1 MFKTKG
7 KLMKVLF
14 NPIYRLKVD
23 KGKIFIFHR
32 GGIVCAEDQHDEGF
46 CGAIHP
52 LYAIILSFLNGREI
66 NDTIERIRKFIPIDA
81 KELFQFIT
89 SLLDCEYSKV
99 IHYKKYSIVFPSQLI
114 ITSDKTRDVEYNP
127 ADFLLNNVDL
137 SVSRPISVSKLTL
150 MVNNMCS
157 TNCYYC
163 YADKRKI
170 VENKIPLDRYKQ
182 IIEEAK
188 TNGVVTIDVIG
199 GEFFLYP
206 HWKQLY
212 SFLIKHNYY
221 PLLSTKTCLKESD
234 ILFLSENKC
243 TQLQFS
249 LDSLIP
255 ATLNR
260 MLGVNDRYVEN
271 VKHTLQLLDKYGIK
285 VAIHSILTQKNST
298 EEDFKSIFDFINKMS
313 NVLYWKPDTGAESI
327 YVDAA
332 IQGTIAPT
340 KEAQVSIYVLCNKL
354 QKKAGFPILSSGLEK
369 TEALHSVKTWDKFNE
384 RSVCAGNYLQLFIL
398 PDGKVTIC
406 EELYWHPKFIVG
418 NILEQSLNEI
428 WNSEAA
434 LSLYYIK
441 QSKISDESPCKIC
454 KDYEV
459 CRIPKQVCYRDI
471 VRKYGTKHWDY
482 PDVNCPKSL

>member
-1 MFKTKG
+1 
-7 KLMKVLF
+7 MKVLF

-23 KGKIFIFHR
+23 KGKVLIFHR
-32 GGIVCAEDQHDEGF
+32 GGIVRAEDQHDEGF

-52 LYAIILSFLNGREI
+52 LHAIILSFLNGKEI
-66 NDTIERIRKFIPIDA
+66 EETIENIRKFIPMDA
-81 KELFQFIT
+81 KELFHFII
-89 SLLDCEYSKV
+89 SLLDNEHSQV
-99 IHYKKYSIVFPSQLI
+99 LNYKNYSIVFPSHLI
-114 ITSDKTRDVEYNP
+114 IISDKTRDIVYNP
-127 ADFLLNNVDL
+127 TDFLLNDVDL

-150 MVNNMCS
+150 MVNNTCS

-163 YADKRKI
+163 YADKRKK
-170 VENKIPLDRYKQ
+170 VENKIPLERYKQ

-188 TNGVVTIDVIG
+188 KNGVVTIDVIG

-212 SFLIKHNYY
+212 SFLIEHNYY

-234 ILFLSENKC
+234 IKFLSEKKC

-255 ATLNR
+255 ETLNG

-271 VKHTLQLLDKYGIK
+271 VKHTLKLLEKYGIN

-298 EEDFKSIFDFINKMS
+298 EEDFKSIFDFIKNLS
-313 NVLYWKPDTGAESI
+313 NILYWKPDIGSESV
-327 YVDAA
+327 YVNTA
-332 IQGTIAPT
+332 IHGTIAPT
-340 KEAQVSIYVLCNKL
+340 SKAQTSISVLCNKL
-354 QKKAGFPILSSGLEK
+354 QRNVSFPILSSGLEK
-369 TEALHSVKTWDKFNE
+369 KEGDSSIKTWANFNE

-398 PDGKVTIC
+398 PDGNVTIC
-406 EELYWHPKFIVG
+406 EELYWHPRFIVG

-428 WNSEAA
+428 WNSKAA
-434 LSLYYIK
+434 LDLYYLK
-441 QSKISDESPCKIC
+441 QSDISEGSPCRTC

>member
-1 MFKTKG
+1 
-7 KLMKVLF
+7 MKVLF

-23 KGKIFIFHR
+23 KGKVLIFHR
-32 GGIVCAEDQHDEGF
+32 GGIVSAEDQHDEGF

-52 LYAIILSFLNGREI
+52 LHAIILSFLNGKEI
-66 NDTIERIRKFIPIDA
+66 DEAIEGIRQFIPMDA
-81 KELFQFIT
+81 KELHHFII
-89 SLLDCEYSKV
+89 SLLDSEYPKV
-99 IHYKKYSIVFPSQLI
+99 IRYKNYSIVFPSHLI
-114 ITSDKTRDVEYNP
+114 IISDKNRDVVCDP
-127 ADFLLNNVDL
+127 TDFLLKEVDL
-137 SVSRPISVSKLTL
+137 AVARPISVSKQTL
-150 MVNNMCS
+150 MVNNICS

-170 VENKIPLDRYKQ
+170 VENKIPLERYKQ

-188 TNGVVTIDVIG
+188 TNGVVAIDVIG

-212 SFLIKHNYY
+212 SFLIENNYY
-221 PLLSTKTCLKESD
+221 PLLSTKICLKESD
-234 ILFLSENKC
+234 IQFLSDNKC

-255 ATLNR
+255 ETLNR

-271 VKHTLQLLDKYGIK
+271 VRHTLKLLDKYGIK

-298 EEDFKSIFDFINKMS
+298 EEDFKSIFDFIKNLS
-313 NVLYWKPDTGAESI
+313 NILYWKPDTGAESI
-327 YVDAA
+327 YVKSA
-332 IQGTIAPT
+332 IHGTIAPS
-340 KEAQVSIYVLCNKL
+340 KKAQEAISALCNKL
-354 QKKAGFPILSSGLEK
+354 QGNVSFPILTSGLEEK
-369 TEALHSVKTWDKFNE
+369 EMHSSKTWTRFNE

-398 PDGKVTIC
+398 PDGNVTIC

-428 WNSEAA
+428 WNSKAA
-434 LSLYYIK
+434 LNLYYLK
-441 QSKISDESPCKIC
+441 QSDISEKSPCKTC
-454 KDYEV
+454 KDYEI

-471 VRKYGTKHWDY
+471 VRKYGEKHWDY
-482 PDVNCPKSL
+482 PDVNCPKCL

>member
-1 MFKTKG
+1 
-7 KLMKVLF
+7 
-14 NPIYRLKVD
+14 
-23 KGKIFIFHR
+23 
-32 GGIVCAEDQHDEGF
+32 
-46 CGAIHP
+46 
-52 LYAIILSFLNGREI
+52 
-66 NDTIERIRKFIPIDA
+66 
-81 KELFQFIT
+81 
-89 SLLDCEYSKV
+89 
-99 IHYKKYSIVFPSQLI
+99 
-114 ITSDKTRDVEYNP
+114 
-127 ADFLLNNVDL
+127 
-137 SVSRPISVSKLTL
+137 
-150 MVNNMCS
+150 MCS

-188 TNGVVTIDVIG
+188 ANGVVTIDVIG

-340 KEAQVSIYVLCNKL
+340 KEAQASIYVLCNKL
-354 QKKAGFPILSSGLEK
+354 QNKAGFPILSSGLEK
-369 TEALHSVKTWDKFNE
+369 TEALHSVKTWAKFNE

-434 LSLYYIK
+434 LSLYYLK

-454 KDYEV
+454 KDYEA
-459 CRIPKQVCYRDI
+459 CRIPKLMSYFQV
-471 VRKYGTKHWDY
+471 
-482 PDVNCPKSL
+482 